1 MRMDDIRQLAKEFF
15 DAVERGDVA
24 KLKSIY
30 APNARI
36 WHNTDEAEQSP
47 EENVKTLE
55 GFVARIADRRYQ
67 DRRLQVFPGGF
78 VQQHRLTGRRTLD
91 NHPVSL
97 TACIVC
103 TVENGRITRLD
114 EYFDSAAVARFRET
128 AKA

>member
-1 MRMDDIRQLAKEFF
+1 MEDIQKLAKEFF

-30 APNARI
+30 APNAKI

-55 GFVARIADRRYQ
+55 GFVARIADRRYEN
-67 DRRLQVFPGGF
+67 RRLHVFHGGF

-91 NHPVSL
+91 NKAVAL

-103 TVENGRITRLD
+103 AVENGRITRLD

-128 AKA
+128 ARS